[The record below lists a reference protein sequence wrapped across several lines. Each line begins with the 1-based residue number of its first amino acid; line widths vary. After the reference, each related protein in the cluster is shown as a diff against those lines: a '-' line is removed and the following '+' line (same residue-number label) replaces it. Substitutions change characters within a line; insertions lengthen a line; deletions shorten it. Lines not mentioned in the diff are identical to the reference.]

1 MPSTFPAPSRVRPA
15 PLGLDFSLI
24 SKRQAGSSAA
34 FALPLSPPPDSP
46 SFGQEPCFAPALTP
60 IASDA
65 EPLVAVIG
73 VGYVGAH
80 LVSSFS
86 SCWDVCGFDLSRDR
100 IAQLSSEAEFRQ
112 HPRVCFSTRAADLAD
127 ATHYLISVPTLLLA
141 DKTVDT
147 SHLQKAIETV
157 FQHARPGATVVIESS
172 VAVGMTRELL
182 GPLAKARGC
191 FAGMS
196 PERVDPGRVEPPA
209 SRIPKVI
216 SGLDDICP
224 GSLAA
229 ITRLYAPVFETLV
242 PVSRPEVAELTKLY
256 ENCQRMINIAYAN
269 EMADACFGLGIDPY
283 EVCNAAGTKPFGYM
297 DYAPGL
303 GVGGHCIPVN
313 PWYFLASGCEMPL
326 LRRAAEATSGRPAD
340 VARTYAKHLRDKAT
354 FGTARVLVVGMG
366 FKPGQHTL
374 CYSPG
379 LELARELRRQG
390 DMWGQ
395 DVSVQVMFADPLV
408 GQSAIPDI
416 GKLANEDWNA
426 ETLAQFDLVIVAM
439 RQHGL
444 DFGELERA
452 RDVCVEWWCR

>member
-15 PLGLDFSLI
+15 HLGLDFSLVN
-24 SKRQAGSSAA
+24 KRRIGSSAT

-46 SFGQEPCFAPALTP
+46 SLAQEPCVAVASTP
-60 IASDA
+60 ITPDA

-73 VGYVGAH
+73 VGYVGTH
-80 LVSSFS
+80 LVSNFS
-86 SCWDVCGFDLSRDR
+86 SCWDVCGFDLSQGR
-100 IAQLSSEAEFRQ
+100 IAQLSNEAEFR
-112 HPRVCFSTRAADLAD
+112 HNPRVCFSTCAADLAD
-127 ATHYLISVPTLLLA
+127 ATHYLIAVPTLLRD

-147 SHLQKAIETV
+147 SHLKKAIETV

-182 GPLAKARGC
+182 GPLARARGC

-209 SRIPKVI
+209 SLIPKVI

-269 EMADACFGLGIDPY
+269 EMADACAGLGIDPY

-326 LRRAAEATSGRPAD
+326 LRRAAETMSGRPAD

-354 FGTARVLVVGMG
+354 PGTARVLVVGMG
-366 FKPGQHTL
+366 FKPGQSTL

-390 DMWGQ
+390 DMGAQ
-395 DVSVQVMFADPLV
+395 DASVQVMFADPLV
-408 GQSAIPDI
+408 EQNAIPDI
-416 GKLANEDWNA
+416 GKLADEDWNA
-426 ETLAQFDLVIVAM
+426 KTLAQFDLVIVAM

-452 RDVCVEWWCR
+452 GDVCVEWWCR